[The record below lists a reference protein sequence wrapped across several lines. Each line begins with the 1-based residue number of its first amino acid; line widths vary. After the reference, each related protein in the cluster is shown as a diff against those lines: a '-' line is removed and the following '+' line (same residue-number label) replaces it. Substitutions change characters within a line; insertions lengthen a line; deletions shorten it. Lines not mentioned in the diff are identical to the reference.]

1 MQRSGGGMKDNFYYS
16 LLDNL
21 IRKKKKTK
29 LEHYII
35 KIENWKLDW
44 RWIDGSSFD
53 NGIVFFFFFSL
64 CFHLPWKKTKC

>member
-35 KIENWKLDW
+35 KIENWKLD
-44 RWIDGSSFD
+44 
-53 NGIVFFFFFSL
+53 
-64 CFHLPWKKTKC
+64 